1 MVALDKL
8 TGDLK
13 WTAVRPGDRGAGHAS
28 IVISEIAGTK
38 IYVQS
43 TAGGPIGVRASDG
56 KLLWEY
62 PIDRTTAVIPTPII
76 KDDLVFFSAG
86 YKRGGALLRQ
96 VPGDAGAVSIKEIYP
111 LKTTL
116 ANKHGGVIL
125 IGDRIYGDSD
135 DAGIPFC
142 AVLMTGE
149 ILWKSRGS
157 GKGSASVIGADGLL
171 FIHYADGTLSLVP
184 AGKPQH
190 TESSSFKVPGTGSR
204 PSWAHPVILDGQL
217 YLREQD
223 AILCYDIRSK

>member
-1 MVALDKL
+1 MATKTGDPWKEGKPDWQSSRATPTVDGDRVYVLSPRRILLCCESQSGKEVWRKELARDFKGKKGDGWGYSESVLVDGPLLLCTPGGEKSTMVALDKL

-62 PIDRTTAVIPTPII
+62 PINRTTAVIPTPII

-96 VPGDAGAVSIKEIYP
+96 VPGDAGAVSIRED
-111 LKTTL
+111 LSTENDARQQTWW
-116 ANKHGGVIL
+116 
-125 IGDRIYGDSD
+125 RDSD
-135 DAGIPFC
+135 
-142 AVLMTGE
+142 
-149 ILWKSRGS
+149 WRS
-157 GKGSASVIGADGLL
+157 
-171 FIHYADGTLSLVP
+171 
-184 AGKPQH
+184 
-190 TESSSFKVPGTGSR
+190 
-204 PSWAHPVILDGQL
+204 
-217 YLREQD
+217 YLR
-223 AILCYDIRSK
+223 